1 MICKTSVSYEFGC
14 VTGTLGPARLPL
26 PAIGVAM
33 EESTLGWRLCRLSED
48 IMILADCL
56 AESKPKDPWSRILKH
71 MHGILLRR
79 LGKKRVVYLV
89 RRPLDSNDQ
98 EARWHSNVNLVT
110 GVSMT
115 WLNGAFSPG
124 QAEHICA
131 VAGMAQ
137 SIINAET
144 R

>member
-1 MICKTSVSYEFGC
+1 MFCKTSVSYEFGC
-14 VTGTLGPARLPL
+14 LTGALGPARLPL
-26 PAIGVAM
+26 PAIGVAI
-33 EESTLGWRLCRLSED
+33 EEPARGWKLCRFSED

-56 AESKPKDPWSRILKH
+56 AESKPKDRWSRILKR

-89 RRPLDSNDQ
+89 RQSADSNEQ
-98 EARWHSNVNLVT
+98 ESRWHSNVNLVT

-124 QAEHICA
+124 QAEHTCA
-131 VAGMAQ
+131 VAGK
-137 SIINAET
+137 S
-144 R
+144 